1 MKSLLF
7 VCTSLL
13 LISCAE
19 KKLELGDK
27 PFTFTQ
33 EQKIN
38 EREIKDLVVIDS
50 LNLDSLGIYTPAIL
64 DKTSKGLVF
73 FDRSDRLVINVD
85 EDLTITKTFK
95 VPEGRGPGELG
106 AIRRFDEE
114 DGKLVFVDN
123 GLNKLT
129 HYSLEGDFLR
139 EFKVSGIPFME
150 VAKSIDN
157 DRYLIASTFMTDSL
171 YHLIDLEGNVLKRIQ
186 SSKEVDNP
194 MMFTAQLKVFDN
206 YLYLAGY
213 SEPLIK
219 KYNLENGALIYS
231 KEMIDSYETT
241 ESYMSFSNG
250 AGFTEDA
257 IYGSIAITIEN
268 GLFYSARHHNGKKDY
283 KFVDVYS
290 ESSGDYQ
297 FSYVLDNFINNES
310 LAVDGTYMFTIE
322 TNSEGENLLM
332 KYLFR

>member
-1 MKSLLF
+1 MRI
-7 VCTSLL
+7 VQLL
-13 LISCAE
+13 LISLVLVSCSE
-19 KKLELGDK
+19 KKSKLGDK
-27 PFTFTQ
+27 PFIFTEPQ
-33 EQKIN
+33 QIEQ
-38 EREIKDLVVIDS
+38 REVKDLVILDS
-50 LNLDSLGIYTPAIL
+50 LNLDSQGIFTPRVL
-64 DKTSKGLVF
+64 MKVKKGLIF
-73 FDRSDRLVINVD
+73 LDRTSRKIIQTDD
-85 EDLTITKTFK
+85 DLNIVSTFEI
-95 VPEGRGPGELG
+95 PEGRGPGELG

-129 HYSLEGDFLR
+129 HYSLEGEFLN
-139 EFKVSGIPFME
+139 EFSVSGFPIME
-150 VAKSIDN
+150 ATKIINDN
-157 DRYLIASTFMTDSL
+157 RYLIASTLMTDSL
-171 YHLIDLEGNVLKRIQ
+171 YHLIDSEGNVLKRIQ

-194 MMFTAQLKVFDN
+194 MMFTAQLKASDN
-206 YLYLAGY
+206 NLYLAGY

-332 KYLFR
+332 KYSF